1 VSTPDLAIIAMAVVS
16 LASISRDWRLHMK
29 IADRM
34 RLVSPPKAAVQPADA
49 AAEETAPLPKVRAA
63 S

>member
-34 RLVSPPKAAVQPADA
+34 RLVSPPKTPVQPEANAAAAVESIA
-49 AAEETAPLPKVRAA
+49 AARRV